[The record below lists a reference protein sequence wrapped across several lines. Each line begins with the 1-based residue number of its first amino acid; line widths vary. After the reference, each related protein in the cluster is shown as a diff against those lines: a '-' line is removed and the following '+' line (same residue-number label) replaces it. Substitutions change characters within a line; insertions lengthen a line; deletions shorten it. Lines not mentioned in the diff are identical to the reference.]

1 MGRLVWAAAA
11 LAAARAAPTLA
22 PSRTPAPTAAPSPD
36 ATCASICAAASC
48 DAYNAKYCELAASAH
63 GCDCDGCRC
72 AGATAAP
79 SWACAGTCAG
89 LFCSSYDAATCGL
102 ARGAGCGCDGC
113 ACDDDD
119 DTSAAPPPFLV
130 AVIAV
135 LAVLAVLLP
144 LGAYAFATE
153 RAAAAKCP
161 REPPPKDVE
170 LGHLPDM
177 SEAKV
182 PEEIFLLP
190 AAGRKERKSSFASDA
205 SAAQLAKERRP
216 SLSDVLGVPP
226 RGRVECEDGR
236 LVADDAAD
244 APGLDDANAPL
255 ATLSDAGLRRL
266 CETLGLDAAG
276 PRDALLAAAVAAAP
290 LRPVDAVADAPA
302 MLWFA
307 PDLAAAPDDA
317 DEPAAEAPPRAAPAP
332 PEGPPPE
339 PSSIHEMSVKQLKR
353 MSLTLNVNLTGCF
366 EKAEMADDDGGAAPP
381 SPARADEEDAFPPEE
396 ASAPPVMT
404 MMDNDEDEVQ
414 QSAVPDDDAEPS
426 APPAMTMM
434 ANDDD
439 DDDDVQ
445 EREAPDDEAAALA
458 PDDDEAAAPA
468 PDDGEEPAAAPLLE
482 KPRPSVHG
490 PRGDLCGNQ
499 IFNPTSMRVAVASG
513 ALGRLA
519 LFSSG
524 GAARKRGGG
533 KQRSASLPSA
543 GDVPQ
548 VFYHEELGGAP
559 PANWAPLHAAGGGG
573 DDEPAEAAAEPRAGK
588 PRRSLSGRVLQAL
601 STTPKRAKSR
611 TSSLSSRGSASSQDD
626 AESAAPPSE
635 VSSLTDDAAEYRRQI
650 ERRHS
655 KNLELRKARLPMT
668 PPTAPPPD
676 GDGPRRTRRRP
687 RPSRPAR
694 AASADAAER
703 RERSAAEAAH
713 ARAIVDGERSAAED
727 PRVATAARAV
737 ADARDRAAEDPRGV
751 AGRKVVRSPPA
762 PPDDAA
768 RRDRGRSPGA
778 ALEVSARA
786 ERVRRSINAK
796 AAATAKAKPGLERKP
811 SARAERIKRAISM
824 SVDSN
829 VEFKRAVAA
838 ADAEDERLRA
848 LSPEDRAREDSK
860 LAAAKARLAASPI
873 TRVISMEEPAS
884 PETPDAARGP
894 AEARKTSAA
903 KVPWAPA
910 SSPPPN
916 EASPSP
922 VSTRP
927 EVWHDDDDEDPREDP
942 RAARRPPPVATGSDG
957 DHMVELSVL
966 MEDGG
971 APSFVMPVPDPSS
984 PRPMDLPP
992 PPRPPLPVSTKKP
1005 RRLSKFAPSKPASPD
1020 PLENKKT
1027 EKVQYSEVV
1036 DF

>member
-102 ARGAGCGCDGC
+102 ASGAGCDCDGC
-113 ACDDDD
+113 ACGDDDD
-119 DTSAAPPPFLV
+119 GTSATPPFLV

-190 AAGRKERKSSFASDA
+190 AAGKKERKSSFASDA

-266 CETLGLDAAG
+266 CDALGLDANG

-317 DEPAAEAPPRAAPAP
+317 DEPAAEAPTPAP

-366 EKAEMADDDGGAAPP
+366 EKAEMVGLLRDHLTTLASPSPAKADDDGGDAPP
-381 SPARADEEDAFPPEE
+381 SPARADEEDAFLPEE

-404 MMDNDEDEVQ
+404 MMDDDEDEVQ
-414 QSAVPDDDAEPS
+414 QSAIPDDD
-426 APPAMTMM
+426 
-434 ANDDD
+434 DG
-439 DDDDVQ
+439 
-445 EREAPDDEAAALA
+445 LA
-458 PDDDEAAAPA
+458 QP
-468 PDDGEEPAAAPLLE
+468 
-482 KPRPSVHG
+482 
-490 PRGDLCGNQ
+490 
-499 IFNPTSMRVAVASG
+499 G
-513 ALGRLA
+513 ALGL
-519 LFSSG
+519 
-524 GAARKRGGG
+524 
-533 KQRSASLPSA
+533 
-543 GDVPQ
+543 
-548 VFYHEELGGAP
+548 
-559 PANWAPLHAAGGGG
+559 
-573 DDEPAEAAAEPRAGK
+573 
-588 PRRSLSGRVLQAL
+588 
-601 STTPKRAKSR
+601 
-611 TSSLSSRGSASSQDD
+611 
-626 AESAAPPSE
+626 
-635 VSSLTDDAAEYRRQI
+635 
-650 ERRHS
+650 
-655 KNLELRKARLPMT
+655 
-668 PPTAPPPD
+668 
-676 GDGPRRTRRRP
+676 
-687 RPSRPAR
+687 
-694 AASADAAER
+694 
-703 RERSAAEAAH
+703 
-713 ARAIVDGERSAAED
+713 
-727 PRVATAARAV
+727 
-737 ADARDRAAEDPRGV
+737 
-751 AGRKVVRSPPA
+751 
-762 PPDDAA
+762 
-768 RRDRGRSPGA
+768 
-778 ALEVSARA
+778 
-786 ERVRRSINAK
+786 RVRR
-796 AAATAKAKPGLERKP
+796 
-811 SARAERIKRAISM
+811 
-824 SVDSN
+824 
-829 VEFKRAVAA
+829 
-838 ADAEDERLRA
+838 
-848 LSPEDRAREDSK
+848 
-860 LAAAKARLAASPI
+860 
-873 TRVISMEEPAS
+873 
-884 PETPDAARGP
+884 
-894 AEARKTSAA
+894 
-903 KVPWAPA
+903 
-910 SSPPPN
+910 
-916 EASPSP
+916 
-922 VSTRP
+922 
-927 EVWHDDDDEDPREDP
+927 
-942 RAARRPPPVATGSDG
+942 
-957 DHMVELSVL
+957 
-966 MEDGG
+966 
-971 APSFVMPVPDPSS
+971 
-984 PRPMDLPP
+984 
-992 PPRPPLPVSTKKP
+992 
-1005 RRLSKFAPSKPASPD
+1005 
-1020 PLENKKT
+1020 
-1027 EKVQYSEVV
+1027 Q
-1036 DF
+1036 